1 MVHDPQDTQDDPA
14 GQGGERIA
22 KAMARAGVASRREVE
37 RLIEAGRVFVNGE
50 RVTTPATKVEPDDV
64 LTVDGALVQAA
75 EPARLF
81 RYHKPVGL
89 VTTHKDT
96 QERPTVFDALPKAL
110 PRLISVG
117 RLDLNSEGLLLL
129 TNDGGLARALELPA
143 SAIVRRYRARA
154 RGRVTQE
161 KLDSLKDG
169 ITVEGVSYGAIEAH
183 LDKAK
188 EGPQGANVWITVTL
202 AEGKNREVRRVL
214 EALGLTVNRLIRMSY
229 GPLALG
235 TLAVGEIEEVG
246 PRVIRE
252 QFADHIAPGNLPNGD
267 RAQFSKPIA
276 TWAGGDVQRRGRTA
290 PGAGH
295 HTGPD
300 DGMPAKPKTVYKAG
314 WAKPTITPSPHPKRK
329 TKAKPAGPVAQVR
342 PAAIPARAPRS
353 DARLAAQRAE
363 PRAPRPEAPRSEAPR
378 TDRFKGP
385 RPDAPRPDAPR
396 SERPRPERP
405 EARSPRRE
413 APSPDAARPDRF
425 KGPRPD
431 APRSGPRPNAAK
443 ADATPKRKEG
453 PKADSRRPD
462 RFKGPRP
469 DGGKPRDALEA
480 PREFKPKRSGSPP
493 AAGRPSGPRG
503 QAPSASSRPRGA
515 PARPPGSAPRGGPKP
530 RG

>member
-1 MVHDPQDTQDDPA
+1 MIHDPQDTQDDPQ

-37 RLIEAGRVFVNGE
+37 RLIEAGRVFVNGV
-50 RVTTPATKVEPDDV
+50 RVTTPATKVEADDI

-117 RLDLNSEGLLLL
+117 RLDLNTEGLLLL
-129 TNDGGLARALELPA
+129 TNDGGLARALELPS

-169 ITVEGVSYGAIEAH
+169 ITVEGVNYGAIEAH

-188 EGPQGANVWITVTL
+188 EGSQGANVWITLTL

-252 QFADHIAPGNLPNGD
+252 QFSDHIAPGNLPTGD

-276 TWAGGDVQRRGRTA
+276 THAGGDVQRRGRTA

-300 DGMPAKPKTVYKAG
+300 DGMPAKPKTTYKAG
-314 WAKPTITPSPHPKRK
+314 WAKPKIAPSPHPKRK
-329 TKAKPAGPVAQVR
+329 AKPKPAGPAAQVR
-342 PAAIPARAPRS
+342 PAAIPARPPRS
-353 DARLAAQRAE
+353 DARLAAQRTE
-363 PRAPRPEAPRSEAPR
+363 PRAPRPEAPRAEARPAR
-378 TDRFKGP
+378 RDGPSSDTP
-385 RPDAPRPDAPR
+385 RPDRAKA
-396 SERPRPERP
+396 
-405 EARSPRRE
+405 
-413 APSPDAARPDRF
+413 
-425 KGPRPD
+425 PRPD
-431 APRSGPRPNAAK
+431 APRSGPRPNTAK
-443 ADATPKRKEG
+443 TGAVPKRQEG

-469 DGGKPRDALEA
+469 DGGKSPRSAAHDA
-480 PREFKPKRSGSPP
+480 PREPKRSGSPP

-503 QAPSASSRPRGA
+503 PSPSSSRPQSS
-515 PARPPGSAPRGGPKP
+515 PARPPGPAPRGGPKR

>member
-1 MVHDPQDTQDDPA
+1 MVHDPQDTQETPE

-37 RLIEAGRVFVNGE
+37 RLIEAGRVFVNGVQ
-50 RVTTPATKVEPDDV
+50 VTTPATKVEADDV

-161 KLDSLKDG
+161 KLDSLKNG
-169 ITVEGVSYGAIEAH
+169 VTVEGVSYGAIEAH

-188 EGPQGANVWITVTL
+188 EGGQGANVWITVTL

-276 TWAGGDVQRRGRTA
+276 THAGGDVQRRGRTA

-300 DGMPAKPKTVYKAG
+300 DGMPGKPKTVYKAG

-329 TKAKPAGPVAQVR
+329 AKPKPAGPVAQVR
-342 PAAIPARAPRS
+342 PTAIPARAPRS

-363 PRAPRPEAPRSEAPR
+363 PRAPRPDAPRSEAPR
-378 TDRFKGP
+378 PDRAPRAAAP
-385 RPDAPRPDAPR
+385 RPERTDARPPRRDGPSADAPRPVRAT
-396 SERPRPERP
+396 
-405 EARSPRRE
+405 
-413 APSPDAARPDRF
+413 
-425 KGPRPD
+425 GPRPG
-431 APRSGPRPNAAK
+431 APRSGPRPNLAK
-443 ADATPKRKEG
+443 PDATPKRKEG

-469 DGGKPRDALEA
+469 DGGKTRDARPA
-480 PREFKPKRSGSPP
+480 AQDAVREPKRSGSPP

-503 QAPSASSRPRGA
+503 QTPSPSRPQSS
-515 PARPPGSAPRGGPKP
+515 PARRPGPPPKGGPKR

>member
-50 RVTTPATKVEPDDV
+50 RVTTPATKVEADDI

-143 SAIVRRYRARA
+143 SAVVRRYRARA

-252 QFADHIAPGNLPNGD
+252 QFADHIAPGNLPTGD

-276 TWAGGDVQRRGRTA
+276 THAGGDVQRRGRTA

-329 TKAKPAGPVAQVR
+329 AKPKPAGPVAQVR
-342 PAAIPARAPRS
+342 PTAIPARAPRS
-353 DARLAAQRAE
+353 DARLAAQRTE
-363 PRAPRPEAPRSEAPR
+363 PR
-378 TDRFKGP
+378 
-385 RPDAPRPDAPR
+385 APRPDAPR
-396 SERPRPERP
+396 SEAPRAER
-405 EARSPRRE
+405 SN
-413 APSPDAARPDRF
+413 ARPDARPQSARPAPAETRPPRRDAPTSATPRPDR
-425 KGPRPD
+425 GPRPD

-443 ADATPKRKEG
+443 RDAIPKRKEG

-469 DGGKPRDALEA
+469 DGGKTQDARPAQPDA
-480 PREFKPKRSGSPP
+480 PREPKRSGSAP

-503 QAPSASSRPRGA
+503 PSPSSSRPQSS
-515 PARPPGSAPRGGPKP
+515 PARPPGPRPKGGPKR